1 MEGNIFSSPGEV
13 LLPTFRTDN
22 DIKNK
27 FYSTLRR
34 SLRRLNKLIGG
45 KNSTGQIREIKP
57 SVLSTIISFIYANE
71 HIPDENLSA
80 LK

>member
-1 MEGNIFSSPGEV
+1 MEVNFKVFAWKVQHQP
-13 LLPTFRTDN
+13 FRTDN

-45 KNSTGQIREIKP
+45 KNSTG
-57 SVLSTIISFIYANE
+57 
-71 HIPDENLSA
+71 
-80 LK
+80 